1 MVLYNIKRQVIK
13 LPIGE
18 RIKELRKE
26 LKMNQTEFGE
36 RIGLKQTAIGMYEN
50 NLRGVADRSILLIC
64 KEFGVSENWLRKG
77 EGQMFLDMTQD
88 EKIVALTAQLLD
100 NKQHFKKT
108 LLSTILE
115 MTEEEEAAIE
125 ILIKKLCKNLNE
137 ENNKK
142 I

>member
-1 MVLYNIKRQVIK
+1 MIK

-50 NLRGVADRSILLIC
+50 NLRRVADRSILLIC
-64 KEFGVSENWLRKG
+64 KEFGVSENWLLNG
-77 EGQMFLDMTQD
+77 EGQMFIDMTQD
-88 EKIVALTAQLLD
+88 QKIVALTARLLD
-100 NKQHFKKT
+100 NKQNFKKT

-115 MTEEEEAAIE
+115 MTEDEEI
-125 ILIKKLCKNLNE
+125 ILEGLFKKLWKNLNE
-137 ENNKK
+137 ENDRK

>member
-1 MVLYNIKRQVIK
+1 M
-13 LPIGE
+13 PIGE

-50 NLRGVADRSILLIC
+50 NLRRVADRSILLIC
-64 KEFGVSENWLRKG
+64 KEFGVSENWLLNG
-77 EGQMFLDMTQD
+77 EGQMFIDMTQD
-88 EKIVALTAQLLD
+88 QKIVALTARLLD
-100 NKQHFKKT
+100 NKQNFKKT

-115 MTEEEEAAIE
+115 MTEDEEI
-125 ILIKKLCKNLNE
+125 ILEGLFKKLWKNLNE
-137 ENNKK
+137 ENDRK

>member
-1 MVLYNIKRQVIK
+1 MIK

-18 RIKELRKE
+18 RIKKLRKE

-88 EKIVALTAQLLD
+88 EKIVALTARLLD
-100 NKQHFKKT
+100 NRQNFKKT

-115 MTEEEEAAIE
+115 MTEEEEL
-125 ILIKKLCKNLNE
+125 ILEGFIKKLCKNLNGE
-137 ENNKK
+137 KER
-142 I
+142 

>member
-1 MVLYNIKRQVIK
+1 MIK

-18 RIKELRKE
+18 RIKKLRKE

-36 RIGLKQTAIGMYEN
+36 HIGLKQTAIGMYEN

-88 EKIVALTAQLLD
+88 EKIVALTARLLD
-100 NKQHFKKT
+100 NRQNFKKT

-115 MTEEEEAAIE
+115 MTEEEEI
-125 ILIKKLCKNLNE
+125 ILEGFIKKLWKSLNE
-137 ENNKK
+137 ENDR
-142 I
+142 